1 MQPID
6 FVVHFSAMKHPNQWT
21 ILELTSNK
29 CSHKI
34 RNSKIII
41 TKKNRGGKE
50 DLNDE

>member
-29 CSHKI
+29 CSHQK
-34 RNSKIII
+34 SQLSVP
-41 TKKNRGGKE
+41 TGCLKKMF
-50 DLNDE
+50 DV